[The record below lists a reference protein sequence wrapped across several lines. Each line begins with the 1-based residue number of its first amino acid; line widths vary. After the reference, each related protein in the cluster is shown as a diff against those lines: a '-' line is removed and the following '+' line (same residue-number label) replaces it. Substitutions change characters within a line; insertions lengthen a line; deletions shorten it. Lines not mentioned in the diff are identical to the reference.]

1 MAFRQIGGIFIIS
14 NDKDMTLNK
23 QIDILWK
30 AINKQG
36 RYIENLEKMV
46 ASLNKNSHPPVF
58 KSEQYD
64 DLLKRLEVIEA
75 FIDNIELIEKG
86 ELN

>member
-1 MAFRQIGGIFIIS
+1 M
-14 NDKDMTLNK
+14 KMTLDK

-36 RYIENLEKMV
+36 KYIENLEIIV
-46 ASLNKNSHPPVF
+46 AHLKKDSPPPVF
-58 KSEQYD
+58 KESQFKELD
-64 DLLKRLEVIEA
+64 ERLKYVEA
-75 FIDNIELIEKG
+75 WINNIELIEKG